1 MPGHFIRS
9 AILTGAIPLMAE
21 FGQDARALAEDLGM
35 DAAALSDPD
44 VPVTVRQVLEFFTA
58 AARLCG
64 CPNFGLMMASRG
76 NITILGPLWI
86 LLRQAQTFEQMLRDL
101 AGNFDLY
108 TNDVSVALLDWPG
121 GKLMT
126 WTAGRDTGDEEL
138 HGAEYSLGVT
148 CLHLRSYAPAR
159 WHPSMVCF
167 RHAKPRDMS
176 VHHRIF
182 GPNVIFDQD
191 HNGIFL
197 EDEVLAFPLASSA
210 SRNRALLARILR
222 LDGVPR
228 DLGLIEQ
235 VDAIVRVML
244 PYTHCDVITVSET
257 IGMAPRTLQDH
268 LQAQGTSFKA
278 VKDAVRADLARKYL
292 TSSSLS
298 LTQIADILGYSEV
311 SAFSRS
317 FRRWY
322 GRPASAERRARRRGA
337 PTRADMRAATSIPHF
352 DKA

>member
-21 FGQDARALAEDLGM
+21 FGQDARTLATDLGI
-35 DAAALSDPD
+35 DAAALTDPD
-44 VPVTVRQVLEFFTA
+44 VPVTVRQVLDFFTH
-58 AARLCG
+58 AARLCA
-64 CPNFGLMMASRG
+64 CPSFGLLMASRG

-86 LLRQAQTFEQMLRDL
+86 LLRQAPTFEQMLHDL
-101 AGNFDLY
+101 ANNFDLY

-126 WTAGRDTGDEEL
+126 WTAGRDTGEEEL

-148 CLHLRSYAPAR
+148 CLHLRSYAPAG

-167 RHAKPRDMS
+167 RHARPRDVS
-176 VHHRIF
+176 AHHRIF

-197 EDEVLAFPLASSA
+197 EDKVLAFPLAPSA
-210 SRNRALLARILR
+210 SRNRALLARLLR
-222 LDGVPR
+222 HDGVPR
-228 DLGLIEQ
+228 DLGLVEQ
-235 VDAIVRVML
+235 IDAIVRVML
-244 PYTHCDVITVSET
+244 PHTHCDVIAVSEA

-268 LQAQGTSFKA
+268 LQAQGTSFKT
-278 VKDAVRADLARKYL
+278 VKDAVRADLALKYL
-292 TSSSLS
+292 TSSGLS
-298 LTQIADILGYSEV
+298 LTQIAEILGYSEV

-322 GRPASAERRARRRGA
+322 GRPASAERRVRRGGA
-337 PTRADMRAATSIPHF
+337 PARAGPRAALPPLHF
-352 DKA
+352 EKA